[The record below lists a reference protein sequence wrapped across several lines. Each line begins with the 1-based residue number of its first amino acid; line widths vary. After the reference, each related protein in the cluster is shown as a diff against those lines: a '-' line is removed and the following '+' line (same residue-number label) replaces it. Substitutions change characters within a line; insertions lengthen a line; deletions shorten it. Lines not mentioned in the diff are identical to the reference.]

1 MSLKKVVACI
11 KRNKKFLITTHINPE
26 GDALGAELA
35 FYKLIKAL
43 GKKAVIVN
51 DDDLPYGY
59 DFLPGAKQINYFKPS
74 LKIDF
79 DCFVILD
86 CSDLKRCGDVYKLN
100 KAKKPVLNI
109 DHHISN
115 PKFGDINLVDPHASS
130 CSEIIYRIFKQ
141 SHVPFDKET
150 AILLYVGIL
159 TDTGS
164 FRYSNTSSSTHQAV
178 AELLKYKI
186 DVSGIYRQL
195 YENKPLKELTIL
207 SKLLQNVRQTKSG
220 KIVWFELCQDTLKDK
235 VLSFDLNERLLT
247 FARSVKNMEVA
258 LIFKEIPG
266 KVPQVKISLRSRGQI
281 DVNKIANFFGGG
293 GHRSASSCT
302 VAGRIPQVRK
312 KVLAKIRE
320 YLK

>member
-1 MSLKKVVACI
+1 MSLKKVIACI

-43 GKKAVIVN
+43 GKKAIIVN

-59 DFLPGAKQINYFKPS
+59 DFLPEARQINYFKS
-74 LKIDF
+74 GLKIDF

-86 CSDLKRCGDVYKLN
+86 CSDLKRCVDVYKLN
-100 KAKKPVLNI
+100 RAGKPVLNI

-115 PKFGDINLVDPHASS
+115 SKFGDINLVDPHASS

-141 SHVPFDKET
+141 SRAPINKEI

-164 FRYSNTSSSTHQAV
+164 FRYANTSSFTHQAV

-186 DVSGIYRQL
+186 DITGIYRQL
-195 YENKPLKELTIL
+195 YENKPLKELKIL
-207 SKLLQNVRQTKSG
+207 STLLQNVRQSEGG
-220 KIVWFELCQDTLKDK
+220 KIVWFELYRGTLKDK
-235 VLSFDLNERLLT
+235 VVSFDLNERLLT

-258 LIFKEIPG
+258 LIFKEIQN
-266 KVPQVKISLRSRGQI
+266 KTAQVKISLRSRGQI
-281 DVNKIANFFGGG
+281 DVNKIAQFFGGG
-293 GHRSASSCT
+293 GHKSASSCT
-302 VAGRIPQVRK
+302 VAGKIPQVRQ
-312 KVLAKIRE
+312 KVLAKIKE
-320 YLK
+320 SLK